1 MGHLEQYH
9 ERTCTPAMVARYQK
23 RIFGRLLGRI
33 DIQIELP
40 RVE

>member
-1 MGHLEQYH
+1 
-9 ERTCTPAMVARYQK
+9 MVARYQK
-23 RIFGRLLGRI
+23 RISCRLLGRI